1 MISPR
6 KFRFSLKY
14 AIAGLK
20 YLFSAENN
28 IRIHTLV
35 TILVI
40 AAGATL
46 RISLTSWAIIILTI
60 ALVWIV
66 EALNTVFERLFDLL
80 DGSYNPIVKIGK
92 DVSAAAVLISAIASI
107 AIALIV
113 FIPRIIELI
122 TNWKIFYK

>member
-20 YLFSAENN
+20 YLYSAENN

-40 AAGATL
+40 AAGAIL

>member
-40 AAGATL
+40 AAGAIL